1 MTDCPRRA
9 RRVQLSTPGSS
20 EKMMQKASESKADHV
35 FLDLEDAVAPSQ
47 KRDARKKIVQALKTL
62 NWKGK
67 TICVRIN
74 DLTTEYAFEDIIE
87 VVEGAGEH
95 LDTIM
100 MTKVMTPAD
109 VLFAAKLLHQLEK
122 KLKLKR
128 RIGLE
133 ALIEEVEGLQ
143 NVDAIAKCTPRLE
156 CLVFGMGDFS
166 ASMGVTNKNVGD
178 SDGYPGDLWHYARFR
193 LVMACRAAGI
203 DPVDG
208 PFADF
213 KNPETYREECR
224 RSMILGCVGK
234 WAIHPSQIEH
244 ALEIYSPKPEDVA
257 RARKL
262 EKAYAE
268 AEAQGLGAINVEGVM
283 VEVAS
288 IRILRHPVLN
298 QSDPSG
304 MSSPPAARPMKRA
317 FVPVASMFA
326 IQVMIS
332 LSVLSLGVMM
342 PVV

>member
-1 MTDCPRRA
+1 MTDRPPRRA

-20 EKMMQKASESKADHV
+20 EKMIQKASESKADHV

-47 KRDARKKIVQALKTL
+47 KRDARKKIIQGLKTL
-62 NWKGK
+62 DWGK
-67 TICVRIN
+67 KTRCVRIN
-74 DLTTEYAFEDIIE
+74 DLTTEYAYEDIIE
-87 VVEGAGEH
+87 VVEGAGEN

-109 VLFAAKLLHQLEK
+109 VLFADKLLHQMEK

-133 ALIEEVEGLQ
+133 ALIEEVEGMQ

-178 SDGYPGDLWHYARFR
+178 SAGYPGDVWHYARFR
-193 LVMACRAAGI
+193 LIMACRAAGI

-213 KNPETYREECR
+213 KNPDAFREECK
-224 RSMILGCVGK
+224 RSMILGAVGK
-234 WAIHPSQIEH
+234 WAIHPSQIDI
-244 ALEIYSPKPEDVA
+244 ALDVYSPKADDIA

-268 AEAQGLGAINVEGVM
+268 AEAQGLGAINVDGIM
-283 VEVAS
+283 VDVAS
-288 IRILRHPVLN
+288 IRILRNTVLN
-298 QSDPSG
+298 KADLYG
-304 MSSPPAARPMKRA
+304 
-317 FVPVASMFA
+317 
-326 IQVMIS
+326 
-332 LSVLSLGVMM
+332 L
-342 PVV
+342 

>member
-1 MTDCPRRA
+1 MTDRPKRA

-20 EKMMQKASESKADHV
+20 EKMIQKASESKADHV

-47 KRDARKKIVQALKTL
+47 KRDARKKIIQGLKEL

-67 TICVRIN
+67 TRCVRIN
-74 DLTTEYAFEDIIE
+74 DLTTEYAYEDIIE
-87 VVEGAGEH
+87 IVEGAGEH

-100 MTKVMTPAD
+100 MTKVQTVAD
-109 VLFAAKLLHQLEK
+109 VLFADKLLHQMEK
-122 KLKLKR
+122 KLKMKR
-128 RIGLE
+128 KIGLE
-133 ALIEEVEGLQ
+133 ALIEEVEGMQ
-143 NVDAIAKCTPRLE
+143 NVDAIAACTPRLE

-178 SDGYPGDLWHYARFR
+178 SAGYPGDVWHYARFR

-213 KNPETYREECR
+213 KNPDAYREECQ

-234 WAIHPSQIEH
+234 WAIHPSQIVI
-244 ALEIYSPKPEDVA
+244 ALDVYSPKAEDIA

-268 AEAQGLGAINVEGVM
+268 AEAAGLGAINVDGIM
-283 VEVAS
+283 VDVAS
-288 IRILRHPVLN
+288 IRILRNTILN
-298 QSDPSG
+298 KADLYG
-304 MSSPPAARPMKRA
+304 
-317 FVPVASMFA
+317 
-326 IQVMIS
+326 
-332 LSVLSLGVMM
+332 L
-342 PVV
+342 

>member
-1 MTDCPRRA
+1 MTDRPPRRA

-20 EKMMQKASESKADHV
+20 EKMIQKASESKADHV

-47 KRDARKKIVQALKTL
+47 KRDARKKIIQGLKTL
-62 NWKGK
+62 DWGK
-67 TICVRIN
+67 KTRCGRIN
-74 DLTTEYAFEDIIE
+74 DLTTEYAYEDIIE

-109 VLFAAKLLHQLEK
+109 VLFADKLLHQMEK

-133 ALIEEVEGLQ
+133 ALIEEVEGMQ

-178 SDGYPGDLWHYARFR
+178 SAGYPGDVWHYARFR
-193 LVMACRAAGI
+193 LIMACRAAGI

-213 KNPETYREECR
+213 KNPDAFREECK
-224 RSMILGCVGK
+224 RSMILGAVGK
-234 WAIHPSQIEH
+234 WAIHPSQIDI
-244 ALEIYSPKPEDVA
+244 ALDVYSPKADDIA

-268 AEAQGLGAINVEGVM
+268 AEAQGLGAINVDGIM
-283 VEVAS
+283 VDVAS
-288 IRILRHPVLN
+288 IRILRNTVLN
-298 QSDPSG
+298 KADLYG
-304 MSSPPAARPMKRA
+304 
-317 FVPVASMFA
+317 
-326 IQVMIS
+326 
-332 LSVLSLGVMM
+332 L
-342 PVV
+342 

>member
-1 MTDCPRRA
+1 MTDRPKRA

-20 EKMMQKASESKADHV
+20 EKMIQKASESKADHV

-47 KRDARKKIVQALKTL
+47 KRDARKKIIQGLKEL

-67 TICVRIN
+67 TRCVRIN
-74 DLTTEYAFEDIIE
+74 DLTTEYAYEDIIE
-87 VVEGAGEH
+87 IVEGAGEH

-100 MTKVMTPAD
+100 MTKVQTVSD
-109 VLFAAKLLHQLEK
+109 VLFADKLLHQIEK
-122 KLKLKR
+122 KLKMKR
-128 RIGLE
+128 KIGLE
-133 ALIEEVEGLQ
+133 ALIEEVEGMQ
-143 NVDAIAKCTPRLE
+143 NVDAIAACTPRLE

-178 SDGYPGDLWHYARFR
+178 SAGYPGDIWHYARFR

-213 KNPETYREECR
+213 KNPDAYREECK

-234 WAIHPSQIEH
+234 WAIHPSQIDI
-244 ALEIYSPKPEDVA
+244 ALDVYSPKTDDIA

-268 AEAQGLGAINVEGVM
+268 AEAAGLGAINVDGIM
-283 VEVAS
+283 VDVAS
-288 IRILRHPVLN
+288 IRILRNTILN
-298 QSDPSG
+298 KADLYG
-304 MSSPPAARPMKRA
+304 
-317 FVPVASMFA
+317 
-326 IQVMIS
+326 
-332 LSVLSLGVMM
+332 L
-342 PVV
+342 

>member
-1 MTDCPRRA
+1 MSAMLRPRRS
-9 RRVQLSTPGSS
+9 LLYIPGSNPRALD
-20 EKMMQKASESKADHV
+20 KARGLPADGLI
-35 FLDLEDAVAPSQ
+35 LDLEDAVAPSQ
-47 KRDARKKIVQALKTL
+47 KREARKKIVEGLKSL
-62 NWKGK
+62 NWGK
-67 TICVRIN
+67 KTRCVRIN

-100 MTKVMTPAD
+100 MTKVLTPAD
-109 VLFAAKLLHQLEK
+109 VLFADKLLHQLEK

-143 NVDAIAKCTPRLE
+143 NVDTIAKCTPRLE

-166 ASMGVTNKNVGD
+166 ASMGVTNKNVGET
-178 SDGYPGDLWHYARFR
+178 DGYPGDIWHYARFR

-213 KNPETYREECR
+213 RNSDAYREECK

-234 WAIHPSQIEH
+234 WAIHPSQIDI
-244 ALEIYSPKPEDVA
+244 ALDVYSPKAEDVA

-268 AEAQGLGAINVEGVM
+268 AEAKGLGAINVDGVM
-283 VEVAS
+283 VDVAS
-288 IRILRHPVLN
+288 IRILRNTVLN
-298 QSDPSG
+298 KADLYG
-304 MSSPPAARPMKRA
+304 M
-317 FVPVASMFA
+317 
-326 IQVMIS
+326 
-332 LSVLSLGVMM
+332 
-342 PVV
+342 

>member
-1 MTDCPRRA
+1 MTDRPRRA

-35 FLDLEDAVAPSQ
+35 FLDLEDAVAPNQ

-62 NWKGK
+62 NWSGK
-67 TICVRIN
+67 TRCVRIN

-109 VLFAAKLLHQLEK
+109 ILFADKLLHQLEK
-122 KLKLKR
+122 KLRLER

-133 ALIEEVEGLQ
+133 ALIEEVEGMQ
-143 NVDAIAKCTPRLE
+143 NVDEIAKCTPRLE

-166 ASMGVTNKNVGD
+166 ASMGVTNKNVGET
-178 SDGYPGDLWHYARFR
+178 DGYPGDIWHYARFR

-213 KNPETYREECR
+213 RNPDAFREECT

-234 WAIHPSQIEH
+234 WAIHPSQIDV
-244 ALEIYSPKPEDVA
+244 ALDVYSPKAEDVG
-257 RARKL
+257 RARRL

-268 AEAQGLGAINVEGVM
+268 AEAKGLGAINVDGVM
-283 VEVAS
+283 VDVAS
-288 IRILRHPVLN
+288 IRILRNTILN
-298 QSDPSG
+298 KADLYG
-304 MSSPPAARPMKRA
+304 M
-317 FVPVASMFA
+317 
-326 IQVMIS
+326 
-332 LSVLSLGVMM
+332 
-342 PVV
+342 

>member
-1 MTDCPRRA
+1 MTDRQPRRP

-20 EKMMQKASESKADHV
+20 EKMIQKASESKADHV

-47 KRDARKKIVQALKTL
+47 KRDARKKIVEGLKSL

-67 TICVRIN
+67 TRCVRIN

-100 MTKVMTPAD
+100 MTKVLTPAD
-109 VLFAAKLLHQLEK
+109 VLFADKLLHQLEK

-133 ALIEEVEGLQ
+133 ALIEEVEGMQ
-143 NVDAIAKCTPRLE
+143 NVDAIAKSTPRLE

-166 ASMGVTNKNVGD
+166 ASMGVNNKNVGETE
-178 SDGYPGDLWHYARFR
+178 GYPGDIWHYARFR
-193 LVMACRAAGI
+193 LIMACRAAGI

-213 KNPETYREECR
+213 KNPDAYREECT
-224 RSMILGCVGK
+224 RSMTLGAVGK
-234 WAIHPSQIEH
+234 WAIHPSQIDI
-244 ALEIYSPKPEDVA
+244 ALDVFSPKAADIA
-257 RARKL
+257 RARML

-268 AEAQGLGAINVEGVM
+268 AEAKGLGAINVDGIM
-283 VEVAS
+283 VDVAS
-288 IRILRHPVLN
+288 IRILRNTILN
-298 QSDPSG
+298 KADLFG
-304 MSSPPAARPMKRA
+304 M
-317 FVPVASMFA
+317 
-326 IQVMIS
+326 
-332 LSVLSLGVMM
+332 
-342 PVV
+342 

>member
-1 MTDCPRRA
+1 MTDRPKRA

-20 EKMMQKASESKADHV
+20 EKMIQKASESKADHV

-47 KRDARKKIVQALKTL
+47 KRDARKKIIQGLKEL

-67 TICVRIN
+67 TRCVRIN
-74 DLTTEYAFEDIIE
+74 DLTTEYAYEDIIE
-87 VVEGAGEH
+87 IVEGAGDH

-100 MTKVMTPAD
+100 MTKVQTVAD
-109 VLFAAKLLHQLEK
+109 VLFADKLLHQMEK
-122 KLKLKR
+122 KLKMKR
-128 RIGLE
+128 KIGLE
-133 ALIEEVEGLQ
+133 ALIEEVEGMQ
-143 NVDAIAKCTPRLE
+143 NVDAIAACTPRLE

-178 SDGYPGDLWHYARFR
+178 SAGYPGDVWHYARFR

-213 KNPETYREECR
+213 KNPDAYREECQ

-234 WAIHPSQIEH
+234 WAIHPSQIDI
-244 ALEIYSPKPEDVA
+244 ALDVYSPKAEDIA

-268 AEAQGLGAINVEGVM
+268 AEAAGLGAINVDGIM
-283 VEVAS
+283 VDVAS
-288 IRILRHPVLN
+288 IRILRNTILN
-298 QSDPSG
+298 KADLYG
-304 MSSPPAARPMKRA
+304 
-317 FVPVASMFA
+317 
-326 IQVMIS
+326 
-332 LSVLSLGVMM
+332 L
-342 PVV
+342 

>member
-1 MTDCPRRA
+1 MLGLATRRSA
-9 RRVQLSTPGSS
+9 VSLFLL
-20 EKMMQKASESKADHV
+20 EH
-35 FLDLEDAVAPSQ
+35 LDLEDAVAPSA
-47 KRDARKKIVQALKTL
+47 KRDARKKIVTALKEL

-67 TICVRIN
+67 TRCVRIN
-74 DLTTEYAFEDIIE
+74 DLTTEYAYEDIIE

-100 MTKVMTPAD
+100 MTKVQTTAD
-109 VLFAAKLLHQLEK
+109 ILFADKLLHQTEK

-128 RIGLE
+128 KIGLE
-133 ALIEEVEGLQ
+133 ALIEEVEGMQ
-143 NVDAIAKCTPRLE
+143 NVDAIAACTPRLE

-166 ASMGVTNKNVGD
+166 ASMGVTNKNVGAA
-178 SDGYPGDLWHYARFR
+178 DGYPGDIWHYARFR

-213 KNPETYREECR
+213 KNPEAYREECR

-268 AEAQGLGAINVEGVM
+268 AEAKGLGAINVDGIM
-283 VEVAS
+283 VDVAS
-288 IRILRHPVLN
+288 IRILRNTILN
-298 QSDPSG
+298 KADLFG
-304 MSSPPAARPMKRA
+304 M
-317 FVPVASMFA
+317 
-326 IQVMIS
+326 
-332 LSVLSLGVMM
+332 
-342 PVV
+342 

>member
-1 MTDCPRRA
+1 MTDRPPRRA

-20 EKMMQKASESKADHV
+20 EKMIQKAAESKADHV

-47 KRDARKKIVQALKTL
+47 KRDARKKIVEGLKSL
-62 NWKGK
+62 NWGK
-67 TICVRIN
+67 KTRCVRIN

-100 MTKVMTPAD
+100 MTKVMTTDD
-109 VLFAAKLLHQLEK
+109 VLFADKLLHQLER

-133 ALIEEVEGLQ
+133 ALIEEVEGMQ
-143 NVDAIAKCTPRLE
+143 NVDAIARCTPRLE

-166 ASMGVTNKNVGD
+166 ASMGVTNKNVGETG
-178 SDGYPGDLWHYARFR
+178 GYPGDIWHYARFR

-213 KNPETYREECR
+213 RNPDAYREECQ

-234 WAIHPSQIEH
+234 WAIHPSQIEV
-244 ALEIYSPKPEDVA
+244 ALDVYSPKADDVA

-268 AEAQGLGAINVEGVM
+268 AEAKGLGAINVDGVM
-283 VEVAS
+283 VDVAS
-288 IRILRHPVLN
+288 IRILRNTILN
-298 QSDPSG
+298 KADLYG
-304 MSSPPAARPMKRA
+304 M
-317 FVPVASMFA
+317 
-326 IQVMIS
+326 
-332 LSVLSLGVMM
+332 
-342 PVV
+342 

>member
-1 MTDCPRRA
+1 MTDRPRRA

-20 EKMMQKASESKADHV
+20 EKMIQKAAESKADHV

-47 KRDARKKIVQALKTL
+47 KRDARKKIVQGLKSL
-62 NWKGK
+62 NWTGK
-67 TICVRIN
+67 TRCVRIN

-109 VLFAAKLLHQLEK
+109 VLFADKLLHQLEK
-122 KLKLKR
+122 KLKLKK

-133 ALIEEVEGLQ
+133 ALIEEVEGMQ
-143 NVDAIAKCTPRLE
+143 NVDAIARSTPRLE

-178 SDGYPGDLWHYARFR
+178 SDGYPGDIWHYARFR

-213 KNPETYREECR
+213 KNPDAYREECR

-234 WAIHPSQIEH
+234 WAIHPSQIDV
-244 ALEIYSPKPEDVA
+244 ALDVYSPKKEDIV

-268 AEAQGLGAINVEGVM
+268 AEAQGLGAINVDGIM
-283 VEVAS
+283 VDVAS
-288 IRILRHPVLN
+288 IRILRNTILN
-298 QSDPSG
+298 KAELYG
-304 MSSPPAARPMKRA
+304 M
-317 FVPVASMFA
+317 
-326 IQVMIS
+326 
-332 LSVLSLGVMM
+332 
-342 PVV
+342 

>member
-1 MTDCPRRA
+1 MTDRPRRA

-20 EKMMQKASESKADHV
+20 EKMIQKAAESKADHV

-47 KRDARKKIVQALKTL
+47 KRDARKKIVEGLKSL
-62 NWKGK
+62 NWGK
-67 TICVRIN
+67 KTRCVRIN

-109 VLFAAKLLHQLEK
+109 VLFADKLLHQLEK

-133 ALIEEVEGLQ
+133 ALIEEVEGMQ
-143 NVDAIAKCTPRLE
+143 NVDVIARCTPRLE

-166 ASMGVTNKNVGD
+166 ASMGVTNKNVGET
-178 SDGYPGDLWHYARFR
+178 DGYPGDIWHYARFR

-213 KNPETYREECR
+213 RNPDAYREECK

-234 WAIHPSQIEH
+234 WAIHPSQIEV
-244 ALEIYSPKPEDVA
+244 ALDVYSPKAGDVA

-268 AEAQGLGAINVEGVM
+268 AEAKGLGAINVDGVM
-283 VEVAS
+283 VDVAS
-288 IRILRHPVLN
+288 VRILRNTILN
-298 QSDPSG
+298 KADLYG
-304 MSSPPAARPMKRA
+304 
-317 FVPVASMFA
+317 
-326 IQVMIS
+326 I
-332 LSVLSLGVMM
+332 
-342 PVV
+342 

>member
-1 MTDCPRRA
+1 MTDRPPRRA

-20 EKMMQKASESKADHV
+20 EKMIQKASESKADHV

-47 KRDARKKIVQALKTL
+47 KRDARKKIIQGLKTL
-62 NWKGK
+62 DWGK
-67 TICVRIN
+67 KTRCVRIN
-74 DLTTEYAFEDIIE
+74 DLTTEYAYEDIIE

-109 VLFAAKLLHQLEK
+109 VLFADKLLHQMEK

-128 RIGLE
+128 RIGRE
-133 ALIEEVEGLQ
+133 ALIEEVEGMQ

-178 SDGYPGDLWHYARFR
+178 SAGYPGDVWHYARFR
-193 LVMACRAAGI
+193 LIMACRAAGI

-213 KNPETYREECR
+213 KNPDAFREECK
-224 RSMILGCVGK
+224 RSMILGAVGK
-234 WAIHPSQIEH
+234 WAIHPSQIDI
-244 ALEIYSPKPEDVA
+244 ALDVYSPKADDIA

-268 AEAQGLGAINVEGVM
+268 AEAQGLGAINVDGIM
-283 VEVAS
+283 VDVAS
-288 IRILRHPVLN
+288 IRILRNTILN
-298 QSDPSG
+298 KAELYG
-304 MSSPPAARPMKRA
+304 
-317 FVPVASMFA
+317 
-326 IQVMIS
+326 
-332 LSVLSLGVMM
+332 L
-342 PVV
+342 